1 METAVIGGGGE
12 SCDVDVSL
20 SAKPDNLLQSDSS
33 DECSLCVCVRA
44 CVYVQIYEYVYT
56 QCARACLYMS
66 FALCVG
72 VCLLFVGV
80 YFNLKI
86 SKEGLPAAQ

>member
-1 METAVIGGGGE
+1 M
-12 SCDVDVSL
+12 SL

-33 DECSLCVCVRA
+33 DECSLCVYAHVCTCKSMNMSVLNVQECV
-44 CVYVQIYEYVYT
+44 C
-56 QCARACLYMS
+56 MS

-86 SKEGLPAAQ
+86 SKEGLLAAQ

>member
-1 METAVIGGGGE
+1 METAVIGGGG
-12 SCDVDVSL
+12 SPVMLTCL
-20 SAKPDNLLQSDSS
+20 CLQSLTICSS
-33 DECSLCVCVRA
+33 QTPQMSASCVCVRA

-56 QCARACLYMS
+56 QCAGACLYMS

>member
-33 DECSLCVCVRA
+33 DECSLCVYAHVCT
-44 CVYVQIYEYVYT
+44 CKSMNMSILNVQE
-56 QCARACLYMS
+56 R
-66 FALCVG
+66 
-72 VCLLFVGV
+72 VC
-80 YFNLKI
+80 I
-86 SKEGLPAAQ
+86 